1 VLVNCVHTNQLRLV
15 KQGRQVAAKPII
27 AGSLYEVKGFG
38 HCVQIEAPDAFA
50 AICTFLDRFSTKE

>member
-1 VLVNCVHTNQLRLV
+1 M
-15 KQGRQVAAKPII
+15 AAKPII

-50 AICTFLDRFSTKE
+50 AICAFLDRFSTKE